1 MDWLGLKGKVAIVT
15 GGAAGI
21 GRACSQG
28 LAEVGVHVVV
38 ADMNEETGKKTVK
51 ELEESLGGNHLFVKL
66 NVTDKKSVD
75 SVVSRTL
82 ETFESI
88 DILLNNAGIN
98 MPRLIIDPA
107 GKEEVT
113 EDVWEKI
120 VAVNQKGVFLCAQA
134 SARQMQKSGKGGV
147 IINMTSEAGVEGS
160 EGQSVY
166 AGTKGAIYAL
176 TRSWAKE
183 LGKHGVRVVGVAPGI
198 LEATPLR
205 SEEYE
210 RALAYTR
217 GISVDELRA
226 GYEKISIPIGRTG
239 KLKEV
244 ADLVC
249 FLASERSSYIHGTT
263 INITGG
269 KSRG

>member
-1 MDWLGLKGKVAIVT
+1 MDWLGLKDKVAVVT

-21 GRACSQG
+21 GRACSLG

-38 ADMNEETGKKTVK
+38 ADMNEEGGKKTVK
-51 ELEESLGGNHLFVKL
+51 ELEESFGGTHLFVKL
-66 NVTDKKSVD
+66 NVADKNSVD
-75 SVVSRTL
+75 SMISKTL
-82 ETFESI
+82 ETFGSI

-107 GKEEVT
+107 GKEEIT
-113 EDVWEKI
+113 EDVWDKI
-120 VAVNQKGVFLCAQA
+120 VAVNQKGVFLCTQA
-134 SARQMQKSGKGGV
+134 AARQMQKSGKGGV
-147 IINMTSEAGVEGS
+147 IINMASEAGVEGS

-166 AGTKGAIYAL
+166 AGTKGAVYAL

-183 LGKHGVRVVGVAPGI
+183 LGKHGIRVVGIAPGI

-205 SEEYE
+205 SEAYE
-210 RALAYTR
+210 KALAYTR
-217 GISVDELRA
+217 GISVEALRA
-226 GYEKISIPIGRTG
+226 GYEKVSIPIGRTG

-249 FLASERSSYIHGTT
+249 FLASERSCYIHGTT